1 MIKKALFI
9 TVISSVVSFLLGSW
23 IGFAYIENERKASIQ
38 SKEREINDAKKTLE
52 ANEKT
57 LTLLEELSNTRKK
70 EAQKPSKKPDT
81 NINKDKTSVVPPSTK
96 KPAAPVKSKNTLPSK
111 EESKKEVNKDVKKE
125 DPKEAAKKAA
135 TKSND
140 I

>member
-52 ANEKT
+52 ANEI
-57 LTLLEELSNTRKK
+57 
-70 EAQKPSKKPDT
+70 QKPSKKPDT
-81 NINKDKTSVVPPSTK
+81 NINKDKTSVVPPPTK

-111 EESKKEVNKDVKKE
+111 EESRKEVNKDVKKE

>member
-1 MIKKALFI
+1 MIKKGLFI

-52 ANEKT
+52 A
-57 LTLLEELSNTRKK
+57 LTLLKEELSNTKKK
-70 EAQKPSKKPDT
+70 EVQKPTKNPDT
-81 NINKDKTSVVPPSTK
+81 NVNKDKASAVPPSTK
-96 KPAAPVKSKNTLPSK
+96 KPAAPVKSKNSLPSK
-111 EESKKEVNKDVKKE
+111 EESKKEVNKDIKKE

>member
-57 LTLLEELSNTRKK
+57 LTQLSNTNKK
-70 EAQKPSKKPDT
+70 EVQKPSKKPDT
-81 NINKDKTSVVPPSTK
+81 NINKDKTSVVPPPTK

>member
-57 LTLLEELSNTRKK
+57 LTQVSNTNKK
-70 EAQKPSKKPDT
+70 EVQKPSKKPDT
-81 NINKDKTSVVPPSTK
+81 NINKDKTSVVPPPTK

>member
-57 LTLLEELSNTRKK
+57 LTQLSNTNKK
-70 EAQKPSKKPDT
+70 EVQKPSKKPDT
-81 NINKDKTSVVPPSTK
+81 NINKDKTSVVPPPTK

-111 EESKKEVNKDVKKE
+111 EESRKEVNKDVKKE

>member
-1 MIKKALFI
+1 MIKKGLFI

-57 LTLLEELSNTRKK
+57 LTQLSNTNKK
-70 EAQKPSKKPDT
+70 EVQKPSKKPDT
-81 NINKDKTSVVPPSTK
+81 NINKDKTSVVPPPTK

>member
-1 MIKKALFI
+1 MIKKGLFI

-23 IGFAYIENERKASIQ
+23 IGFAYIENERKALIQ

-52 ANEKT
+52 ANEKMK
-57 LTLLEELSNTRKK
+57 EELSNTNKK
-70 EAQKPSKKPDT
+70 EVQKPSKKPDT
-81 NINKDKTSVVPPSTK
+81 NINKDKTSVVPPPTK
-96 KPAAPVKSKNTLPSK
+96 EPAAPVKSKNTLPSK
-111 EESKKEVNKDVKKE
+111 EESKKEVNKDVKQE

>member
-1 MIKKALFI
+1 MIKKGLFI

-23 IGFAYIENERKASIQ
+23 IGFAYIENERKASIE

-52 ANEKT
+52 ANEKMK
-57 LTLLEELSNTRKK
+57 EELSNTNKK

-81 NINKDKTSVVPPSTK
+81 NINKDKTSVIPPPTK